1 VARLVIVLT
10 ILLVSTSFVERAPN
24 LPELQKPV
32 VVDIP
37 IQTVQIATVKYE
49 DPAIEVLQ
57 EPEYEI
63 YEITAYTAG
72 YESTGKTPDHP
83 EYGITASGVKAK
95 ENHTIACPKSM
106 EFGTKVYIPYFDHT
120 FVCEDRGGAIT
131 EGKLD
136 VYMPGLQDALEFG
149 RRELEVLVLDKP

>member
-1 VARLVIVLT
+1 MFKLLIPLIVS
-10 ILLVSTSFVERAPN
+10 ILLNVDLVSAEP
-24 LPELQKPV
+24 
-32 VVDIP
+32 
-37 IQTVQIATVKYE
+37 QTKHHSLQIATIQIDTPQYE
-49 DPAIEVLQ
+49 LYEV
-57 EPEYEI
+57 
-63 YEITAYTAG
+63 TAYTLREQETNKG
-72 YESTGKTPDHP
+72 PDHP
-83 EYGITASGVKAK
+83 EYGITASGTKVK

-106 EFGTKVYIPYFDHT
+106 PFGTKIYIPYFDHT